1 MNIHI
6 TLSII
11 SAIIL
16 ISNVVSDDEYSQIGV
31 NTDGT
36 TEQILPEPTQ
46 QPTHHGIKIRNSYNE
61 ILDYYWVRS
70 FCKIFL
76 VFPFRYF
83 TIKLYNP
90 SHSESQ
96 INCKQT

>member
-1 MNIHI
+1 MDIHNA
-6 TLSII
+6 LSII

-16 ISNVVSDDEYSQIGV
+16 ISNVVSEDEYSQIGV

-36 TEQILPEPTQ
+36 TQEIHREPTQ

-61 ILDYYWVRS
+61 IVDYYWVKC

-76 VFPFRYF
+76 IFPFRYF
-83 TIKLYNP
+83 SVKSFTFRTSTQL
-90 SHSESQ
+90 
-96 INCKQT
+96 